1 MSLYVSLIHMQ
12 ILLLVMYLKS
22 KNSILGWC
30 SRTSHESLQYGLTSL
45 LSARNRRMGLN
56 LLLLFTEICTDHT
69 ISYRMESENP
79 RISDLE
85 RALELITIVYKSGK
99 QSHYRYYVNTGFII
113 EIRPYPNVRGTKEE
127 MI

>member
-1 MSLYVSLIHMQ
+1 MQ

-30 SRTSHESLQYGLTSL
+30 SRKSHENLQYGLTSL

-56 LLLLFTEICTDHT
+56 LLLLFTEICIDHT

-85 RALELITIVYKSGK
+85 RALELITIFYKSGK
-99 QSHYRYYVNTGFII
+99 QSHCRYYVNTGFII